1 MAAPYQIQ
9 RRQRNG
15 LPPAHLANLQGDL
28 NMQTNTSI
36 QQPFGGIFALA
47 AAALFVTALV
57 VLGQAIGWPGILR
70 EPPSVVFPRID
81 ANRMAMLF
89 GYTCYLLSSLAL
101 IPVAFALRER
111 FIASGVSPAV
121 ADTVTFFGAAGAILK
136 TLGIVRWL
144 SAMPTLA
151 SQYVAATTPEARSML
166 EVSYMTLNG
175 YAGSV
180 GELLGVQLV
189 SGIWMAGVGILLL
202 RQFGAGL
209 AAKLVGAL
217 GMLAGIGFLIVTAR
231 IFFPSIAAVQA
242 FINPIGLGWI
252 VSLGVLMIWKRPH
265 TMQQPSADS
274 ISLVKPKPQ
283 PL

>member
-1 MAAPYQIQ
+1 
-9 RRQRNG
+9 
-15 LPPAHLANLQGDL
+15 
-28 NMQTNTSI
+28 MQTNTSI
-36 QQPFGGIFALA
+36 QQPFGGTFALV
-47 AAALFVTALV
+47 AAALFITALV

-111 FIASGVSPAV
+111 FIAAGISHAV

-151 SQYVAATTPEARSML
+151 SQYVTATTAEARSML
-166 EVSYMTLNG
+166 EVTYTALNG

-180 GELLGVQLV
+180 GELLGVQLL
-189 SGIWMAGVGILLL
+189 SGIWMASVGILLL
-202 RQFGAGL
+202 RQFSTAWLAKLTGTLGILAGL
-209 AAKLVGAL
+209 
-217 GMLAGIGFLIVTAR
+217 GFLIVTAR
-231 IFFPSIAAVQA
+231 IFVPSVAAIQA
-242 FINPIGLGWI
+242 FINPIGLAWV
-252 VSLGVLMIWKRPH
+252 VSLGVLMVWRRSQ
-265 TMQQPSADS
+265 TAEQRSAANTAFNT
-274 ISLVKPKPQ
+274 PQ
-283 PL
+283 SHPQ